1 MNVVV
6 PFDLTPASEQA
17 LDHALAAY
25 GPREDVTVHAIHF
38 SDSSETVEE
47 LARAAVERSRGD
59 AAATVETRFVPVE
72 SGQNDRPT
80 AVARRILEVAD
91 ELDAAVLVVGYHQ
104 KGPVESFLSGNTAD
118 VLIEYGT
125 FPVTV
130 VQ

>member
-1 MNVVV
+1 
-6 PFDLTPASEQA
+6 
-17 LDHALAAY
+17 
-25 GPREDVTVHAIHF
+25 VTVHAIHF